1 METSQLSNLGD
12 IASLLQLPAQSV
24 SPAQALGL
32 PAANGKPFSQVMQQ
46 LSSAE
51 NSASK
56 ALQSLLT
63 VPETA
68 AVTALNPNH
77 KPLLN
82 VDGNGKL
89 LPPGRQPSAETEAES
104 APSVP
109 VQLAPLP
116 FSDSARFPAP
126 VMTAG
131 MERALEHAK
140 GRPFAGAGSTNPV
153 PGDDGAAS
161 QAQAE
166 PARDTFQ
173 KPQPQLHSPLLE
185 TAEAELTPE
194 RTASLAG
201 AGRND
206 SDTDT
211 ALKTALPFELPKK
224 SVRADEVSTPVTR
237 AIDGVSSLS
246 FARPGAA
253 APPPD
258 MPNQA
263 GLTEK
268 AVADAFTEKVVWMT
282 GQGAQRANLQLHPAE
297 LGALQIRVTMMD
309 NSAHVEIH
317 AQNADTGDLLESLLP
332 KLQSALEQQGIKV
345 DELKLSANALFAET
359 GGDKSRQALA
369 GGDPEGKM
377 SNDDEAETD
386 DGEAALET
394 LLNQDAPGT
403 VDYYA

>member
-1 METSQLSNLGD
+1 METSQLSHLGD
-12 IASLLQLPAQSV
+12 IASLLQLPVQSA

-32 PAANGKPFSQVMQQ
+32 PTPNGKPFSEVMQH

-51 NSASK
+51 NAASNG
-56 ALQSLLT
+56 LQSLLP
-63 VPETA
+63 VPESA

-77 KPLLN
+77 KPLLSMDN
-82 VDGNGKL
+82 NGKL
-89 LPPGRQPSAETEAES
+89 LPSGRQPVAETEIKGD
-104 APSVP
+104 PSVP
-109 VQLAPLP
+109 AHFAPPP
-116 FSDSARFPAP
+116 FSDSARLTTSA
-126 VMTAG
+126 MTAG

-140 GRPFAGAGSTNPV
+140 GRPFAGTGSTNPV
-153 PGDDGAAS
+153 PGNDSAAS
-161 QAQAE
+161 QARAE
-166 PARDTFQ
+166 PGRDASP
-173 KPQPQLHSPLLE
+173 KPQPLQHSPLLE
-185 TAEAELTPE
+185 TAEAELTVE

-201 AGRND
+201 TARSD

-224 SVRADEVSTPVTR
+224 STRADEVSTPVTR

-246 FARPGAA
+246 FTRPGAA
-253 APPPD
+253 APPPE

-317 AQNADTGDLLESLLP
+317 AQNTDTGDLLESLLP
-332 KLQSALEQQGIKV
+332 KLQSALEQQGVKV
-345 DELKLSANALFAET
+345 DELKLSANALFAESD
-359 GGDKSRQALA
+359 GDKSRQALA
-369 GGDPEGKM
+369 GGDTEGTIA
-377 SNDDEAETD
+377 NDDETDAE

-394 LLNQDAPGT
+394 LLNQDTPGT